1 MTNKIQKPKM
11 SQSDS
16 FLRRFAKDEDG
27 GVIVMTLLLL
37 ITMLI
42 MGGMAVDFMRFE
54 SRRAELQSVADRAVL
69 AAAELDQELDTQ
81 LVIDD
86 MFEKTGYGDNVLTTT
101 IGGDSVTSRSV
112 SVSTRLD
119 VNTFYLRLAGIDTL
133 SVPAQSGAIEG
144 VGNVE
149 ISLVLDISGSM
160 GFDGT
165 DADGNTVDRIDILQ
179 PAAKSFVTAMLT
191 DELEDRVSIS
201 LVNYSE
207 NVNIGDYI
215 FDRLTLQQPETWYEI
230 PADEFLPEDE
240 QTGGVTTNLSRCV
253 DFDDDEFATTVF
265 DTTRAYYQVETFD
278 YTSSKKTSTINTP
291 RCPTERPG
299 DFEPQIIPL
308 SQDLTELTDAIDS
321 LEPTLNTAIHKGMKW
336 GVSLLDPSM
345 RPIFDDTSGEIDPV
359 FAGTRPLDYTASSD
373 GISTVKYVILMTDG
387 QNVAGTRLDPTNY
400 DSYEERAVFS
410 TYPMKYWIENWNK
423 IEPEVDRPNNNNYA
437 NLLYTK
443 YSASDANTLLD
454 NICDEAKAQ
463 DIIIYTIAMGATSS
477 QMQDCASSDA
487 HYFNTQ
493 GGELEQIFADIAEQ
507 ITQLRLSL

>member
-1 MTNKIQKPKM
+1 MTIRIQKPAQ
-11 SQSDS
+11 SQSS
-16 FLRRFAKDEDG
+16 RLLRRFVNDEDG
-27 GVIVMTLLLL
+27 GLIVMTLILL
-37 ITMLI
+37 ITMLL

-69 AAAELDQELDTQ
+69 AAAELDQELDPQ

-86 MFEKTGYGDNVLTTT
+86 MFEKTGYGDNILSTT
-101 IGGDSVTSRSV
+101 IGGDSVTSRSI
-112 SVSTRLD
+112 SVSTNLD
-119 VNTFYLRLAGIDTL
+119 IDTFYLRLAGIDTL
-133 SVPAQSGAIEG
+133 SVPAHSGAIEG

-215 FDRLTLQQPETWYEI
+215 FSKLTLQQPETWYEI
-230 PADEFLPEDE
+230 PDDEFLPEDE
-240 QTGGVTTNLSRCV
+240 RVGGVTTNPSRCV
-253 DFDDDEFATTVF
+253 DFNDDEFETTVF

-278 YTSSKKTSTINTP
+278 YTSSNRTSTITTP
-291 RCPTERPG
+291 RCPTERAG
-299 DFEPQIIPL
+299 DFEPQIVPL

-345 RPIFDDTSGEIDPV
+345 RPIFDDTTGEIDPV

-387 QNVAGTRLDPTNY
+387 NNVAGTRLDPSNY
-400 DSYEERAVFS
+400 DSYEERAVF
-410 TYPMKYWIENWNK
+410 TQYPLQYWMRDRNWDD
-423 IEPEVDRPNNNNYA
+423 IEPQVTRPRDYED
-437 NLLYTK
+437 LLYTK
-443 YSASDANTLLD
+443 YSATDANTLLE

-477 QMQDCASSDA
+477 QMQDCASSEA